1 MLILDLGAGH
11 GEGAWTLMPQVMAKV
26 MLRMMLR
33 MMLRVMLKQ
42 AWSDAKCTLDAS
54 GTGARFCDG

>member
-1 MLILDLGAGH
+1 
-11 GEGAWTLMPQVMAKV
+11 MPQVMAKV